1 MQPKSNQG
9 HPFRCVELVDDR
21 DVAANHGHL
30 PRRGGDTTAE
40 RSSIR
45 ARVSRCSFDTNVTGA
60 DPLRAGGRQR
70 RAEYQ
75 IKPKQ
80 RPFGR

>member
-9 HPFRCVELVDDR
+9 HLCRWVELVDDR
-21 DVAANHGHL
+21 GVAANHGYL
-30 PRRGGDTTAE
+30 RRRGADTTAE

-60 DPLRAGGRQR
+60 DHLRAGGRQR
-70 RAEYQ
+70 RAKYQ

-80 RPFGR
+80 HPFGR